1 MEELLKFVEKE
12 IDRVKRMKLY
22 TIDEDGEEIECY
34 DGECIFHDGEVNGMY
49 LAYNNV
55 KAAIHQLMK

>member
-1 MEELLKFVEKE
+1 MEKLLKFVEKE

-22 TIDEDGEEIECY
+22 TIDEDGEEIEY
-34 DGECIFHDGEVNGMY
+34 YEDCIFHDGEVNGMY